1 MNLPFQTFLSHSGGR
16 RRAAVAGAL
25 LAACTLMSAGPASA
39 SAVGEGSTSGV
50 PALDTGCAQTAE
62 TRDSLGRIAQEL
74 RSQGMALEATC
85 QPGAAGWV
93 VKVRVVDGTRAGRA
107 VRGPLADGH
116 EVDMGTPAGV
126 PVAQAQAQAA
136 SGFSPDVHYNRQW
149 LRALMARHQ
158 FDNVPRAWWL
168 FAERGTGKRG
178 TSQIAAR

>member
-1 MNLPFQTFLSHSGGR
+1 MNQPFQTFFNQIGGR
-16 RRAAVAGAL
+16 RSAVTGAL

-39 SAVGEGSTSGV
+39 SALGDAGAPSV
-50 PALDTGCAQTAE
+50 PALDAGCTQTAG

-85 QPGAAGWV
+85 QPSAAGWV
-93 VKVRVVDGTRAGRA
+93 VKVRVVDGTRAARA

-116 EVDMGTPAGV
+116 EVDMGTPAGI
-126 PVAQAQAQAA
+126 PAAQAQSQAA
-136 SGFSPDVHYNRQW
+136 SGLSPDVQYNRQW

-168 FAERGTGKRG
+168 FAERGAGKAG
-178 TSQIAAR
+178 ASQIAAR